1 MMTIR
6 DINWRQP
13 KYMLPAIAY
22 LPLLFIGYFVCQ
34 FFDIERPETSDGME
48 TTEYLNSKIPDANV
62 KNNIGDKR
70 SNVSDAFGYISDA
83 SAVQNSGEDADSL
96 LKRKEAFTSTY
107 TQAQLDS
114 IARADAQRQEL
125 EELRKALKE
134 SQERIKALQDGQ
146 KAVAQPTEAERA
158 AAQERRKKEFMDDLD
173 HSLGNMRRSGRRFV
187 NERLAA
193 ADSTAKRGAE
203 GTQDAPD
210 GFKEKDGETSSR
222 AVTALDNNSVI
233 HTVIKKLDES
243 SRYFNTLSENTATSS
258 MIHAI
263 IDEEVKAVDG
273 SRVRL
278 RLLDDIEINGVSV
291 KRGTHLYAMMSGFS
305 KQRVKGRVESLLI
318 GDQLMK
324 ISLSLYDSD
333 GMEGLYVPESAF
345 RETAKDIGSSA
356 LNGGSMNFGTSYG
369 GSTNVLDMASNVAGQ
384 AIQNAYQRTTQ
395 AVSKAIR
402 KNKVRLK
409 YGTHVY
415 LVNKKN

>member
-22 LPLLFIGYFVCQ
+22 LPLLFIAYFVCQ
-34 FFDIERPETSDGME
+34 FFDIERPETPDGME

-83 SAVQNSGEDADSL
+83 SAVLNSGEDADSL

-187 NERLAA
+187 DDRLAA

-243 SRYFNTLSENTATSS
+243 SKYFNTLSENTATSS

-291 KRGTHLYAMMSGFS
+291 KCGTHLYAMMSGFS

-356 LNGGSMNFGTSYG
+356 LSGGSMNFGTSYG

>member
-1 MMTIR
+1 MMTIL

-203 GTQDAPD
+203 GAQDAA
-210 GFKEKDGETSSR
+210 GGSNEKDGESSTR

-233 HTVIKKLDES
+233 
-243 SRYFNTLSENTATSS
+243 
-258 MIHAI
+258 
-263 IDEEVKAVDG
+263 
-273 SRVRL
+273 
-278 RLLDDIEINGVSV
+278 
-291 KRGTHLYAMMSGFS
+291 
-305 KQRVKGRVESLLI
+305 
-318 GDQLMK
+318 
-324 ISLSLYDSD
+324 
-333 GMEGLYVPESAF
+333 
-345 RETAKDIGSSA
+345 
-356 LNGGSMNFGTSYG
+356 
-369 GSTNVLDMASNVAGQ
+369 
-384 AIQNAYQRTTQ
+384 
-395 AVSKAIR
+395 
-402 KNKVRLK
+402 
-409 YGTHVY
+409 
-415 LVNKKN
+415 

>member
-1 MMTIR
+1 MTIR

-187 NERLAA
+187 DDRLAA
-193 ADSTAKRGAE
+193 ADSTAKRSAE
-203 GTQDAPD
+203 GAQDAS
-210 GFKEKDGETSSR
+210 GGSNEKDGETSSR

-243 SRYFNTLSENTATSS
+243 SKYFNTLSENTATSS

-291 KRGTHLYAMMSGFS
+291 KRGIHLYAMMSGFS